1 MLLGLKI
8 LCKVCLLVT
17 FTLMSW
23 LKGSFRFA
31 FYGSDP
37 WKTGLI
43 RRYIQNRKDTGSIP
57 LGDGPVLGTQP
68 RYKALGN
75 HVFEGGRGAVTMFA
89 WRKIGVKGDFVWCL
103 MIVFIFMGLG
113 GVYRLGEGV
122 KVIIWGTRHKGI
134 GSFFNGG
141 VNPSRH
147 HVNILI
153 WQLEEG

>member
-1 MLLGLKI
+1 ML
-8 LCKVCLLVT
+8 
-17 FTLMSW
+17 
-23 LKGSFRFA
+23 

-37 WKTGLI
+37 WKTGLV

-57 LGDGPVLGTQP
+57 LGAGPVLGTQP
-68 RYKALGN
+68 RYKALGD

-113 GVYRLGEGV
+113 EVYRFGEGV

-141 VNPSRH
+141 VNPWRH
-147 HVNILI
+147 HVNVLI